1 MHPQLSDKR
10 DVCRD
15 FIQALEVCHTN
26 NWKRL
31 TGGCNEQKSALIQ
44 CLRKETGERSSR
56 NHAAAKERRLKTEQV
71 WKELHE
77 DD

>member
-10 DVCRD
+10 DACRE
-15 FIQALEVCHTN
+15 FIEALDLCHSSS
-26 NWKRL
+26 WKRL

-44 CLRKETGERSSR
+44 CLRKESRERSSR
-56 NHAAAKERRLKTEQV
+56 NRNSAKERRLKTEQA
-71 WKELHE
+71 WKELHA

>member
-1 MHPQLSDKR
+1 MHPQLSDKQG
-10 DVCRD
+10 VCRE
-15 FIQALEVCHTN
+15 FIEALDLCHTS

-31 TGGCNEQKSALIQ
+31 TGGCNEQKSALIR
-44 CLRKETGERSSR
+44 CLRKESRERSSR
-56 NHAAAKERRLKTEQV
+56 NRATAKERRLKTEHA

>member
-10 DVCRD
+10 ITCRE
-15 FIQALEVCHTN
+15 FIQALDACHTS

-31 TGGCNEQKSALIQ
+31 TGGCNEEKMALNK
-44 CLRKETGERSSR
+44 CLRKE
-56 NHAAAKERRLKTEQV
+56 AKRRRKTEQA
-71 WKELHE
+71 WKELHA

>member
-10 DVCRD
+10 DACRD
-15 FIQALEVCHTN
+15 FIEALDLCHTSS
-26 NWKRL
+26 WKRL

-44 CLRKETGERSSR
+44 CLRKEVRERSSR
-56 NHAAAKERRLKTEQV
+56 NRYSAKERRLKTEQA
-71 WKELHE
+71 WKELHA